1 MKKLIALLTVCS
13 LALSAM
19 AQGLAIPG
27 AVFASNPARF
37 DGRKV
42 TLKTVEIIKIQE
54 AGRPSIGGPGIAAYG
69 LPGAGGIPS
78 AVSSVA
84 PCNPP
89 RGFAAVEVNFLE
101 ETSFKACFFMAENM
115 RDQMYLEV
123 GDQPCAAQITIRGN
137 VGVGYHISFYR
148 IGY

>member
-1 MKKLIALLTVCS
+1 MKKLITLLTVCS
-13 LALSAM
+13 LTLSAM
-19 AQGLAIPG
+19 AQMAIPG
-27 AVFASNPARF
+27 GVFASNPARF

-42 TLKTVEIIKIQE
+42 TIKNIEIIKTE
-54 AGRPSIGGPGIAAYG
+54 ENRRAGIGGPGIAAYG

-78 AVSSVA
+78 AISSAA

-89 RGFAAVEVNFLE
+89 RGFKTVEVNFLE
-101 ETSFKACFFMAENM
+101 EVSFKACFFMAEDM
-115 RDQMYLEV
+115 IEQLYLEV

-137 VGVGYHISFYR
+137 GRAGYHVSFYR

>member
-13 LALSAM
+13 LTLSAM
-19 AQGLAIPG
+19 AQMAIPG
-27 AVFASNPARF
+27 GVFASNPTRF

-42 TLKTVEIIKIQE
+42 TIKNIEIIKTDE
-54 AGRPSIGGPGIAAYG
+54 NGLGTIGGPGIAAYG

-78 AVSSVA
+78 AVSSAA
-84 PCNPP
+84 PCRPP
-89 RGFAAVEVNFLE
+89 RGFKTVEINFLE

-115 RDQMYLEV
+115 RKQMYLEV

-137 VGVGYHISFYR
+137 GRAGYHISFYR
-148 IGY
+148 LGY